1 MCAVWHAVERMQQL
15 ISVLG
20 VSLAFNSICFSV
32 GLVSYWTKALQSLAW
47 VQCPV
52 PPSTAGPWQWL
63 LLVLYCLL
71 CFTFR
76 RQSLLNPHFRREA
89 VSFNSRRGGGWYGR
103 GRRVQ
108 ESNFSGAQR
117 RRPLVLIFRVLSGHN
132 SSKILITWPSF
143 STTH

>member
-1 MCAVWHAVERMQQL
+1 MPASKYTDVEVSRKTKQVKSAAWHAVERMQQL

-63 LLVLYCLL
+63 LLVLYRLL
-71 CFTFR
+71 CFSFR
-76 RQSLLNPHFRREA
+76 C
-89 VSFNSRRGGGWYGR
+89 
-103 GRRVQ
+103 
-108 ESNFSGAQR
+108 
-117 RRPLVLIFRVLSGHN
+117 
-132 SSKILITWPSF
+132 
-143 STTH
+143 